1 MKEKIKTYENQQK
14 VDGETLQGNLT
25 RAQQAISCNLVC
37 CIDLKDTVEKLDD
50 DMHDNQQTLAQL
62 KQENAK
68 LNKLLHEK
76 EEQLKRRWVNMPI
89 YLLYIFKSGNQM

>member
-1 MKEKIKTYENQQK
+1 MKEKIKTYENQKK
-14 VDGETLQGNLT
+14 VDGETLQGKGINLT

-37 CIDLKDTVEKLDD
+37 CTDLKDTVEKLDD

-76 EEQLKRRWVNMPI
+76 EEQLKRR
-89 YLLYIFKSGNQM
+89 